1 MDNTVRV
8 QVSVAAPTSPQ
19 GGLRNS
25 SPSFRGAVC
34 IYTLRLLYASRKCK
48 TFVRSSF
55 FALPQNCRSLT
66 HFHSAGAARAAV
78 LQGESRNSSPSFRG
92 AVRIY
97 TLRLLYASRKC
108 KTFVRSSFFALL
120 QNCRPLTHFHSAGAA
135 RAAVLQGGLRNSSP
149 SFGEL
154 FAYTPC
160 GSFARRENARR
171 SFAPRFS
178 LRCKTVAPSPLV
190 RRSPATRSIRVFG
203 RGRAKGKKK
212 SGASAPLFCVL
223 LF

>member
-8 QVSVAAPTSPQ
+8 QVSVAAPASPQ

-25 SPSFRGAVC
+25 SPSFRRAVC
-34 IYTLRLLYASRKCK
+34 ICTLRLLYASRKCK

-55 FALPQNCRSLT
+55 FASLQNCRSLT

-78 LQGESRNSSPSFRG
+78 LQSEFRNSSPSFRR

-97 TLRLLYASRKC
+97 TLRLLYASQKC
-108 KTFVRSSFFALL
+108 KTFVRSSFFALS
-120 QNCRPLTHFHSAGAA
+120 QNCR
-135 RAAVLQGGLRNSSP
+135 
-149 SFGEL
+149 
-154 FAYTPC
+154 
-160 GSFARRENARR
+160 
-171 SFAPRFS
+171 S
-178 LRCKTVAPSPLV
+178 LSLV
-190 RRSPATRSIRVFG
+190 RHSPATRSIRVFG

>member
-8 QVSVAAPTSPQ
+8 QVSVAAPASPQ

-25 SPSFRGAVC
+25 SPSFRRAVC
-34 IYTLRLLYASRKCK
+34 ICTLRLLYASRKCK

-55 FALPQNCRSLT
+55 FASLQNCRSLT

-78 LQGESRNSSPSFRG
+78 LQSEF
-92 AVRIY
+92 
-97 TLRLLYASRKC
+97 
-108 KTFVRSSFFALL
+108 
-120 QNCRPLTHFHSAGAA
+120 
-135 RAAVLQGGLRNSSP
+135 RNSSP

-160 GSFARRENARR
+160 GSFTRRKNARR

-178 LRCKTVAPSPLV
+178 LRCKTVAHSPLA

>member
-1 MDNTVRV
+1 MPTAKKKQSVSQNSKVQLCFHAGHQRRRKANLATALRV
-8 QVSVAAPTSPQ
+8 
-19 GGLRNS
+19 
-25 SPSFRGAVC
+25 
-34 IYTLRLLYASRKCK
+34 
-48 TFVRSSF
+48 
-55 FALPQNCRSLT
+55 
-66 HFHSAGAARAAV
+66 
-78 LQGESRNSSPSFRG
+78 
-92 AVRIY
+92 
-97 TLRLLYASRKC
+97 
-108 KTFVRSSFFALL
+108 
-120 QNCRPLTHFHSAGAA
+120 
-135 RAAVLQGGLRNSSP
+135 
-149 SFGEL
+149 FGEL

-160 GSFARRENARR
+160 GSFTRRENARRSFAPRFSLRCKTVAHSLIFTPRVRLAPPFCKANLATALRVFGELFAYTPCGSFTRRENARR

>member
-8 QVSVAAPTSPQ
+8 QVSVAAPASPQ

-25 SPSFRGAVC
+25 SPSFRRAVC
-34 IYTLRLLYASRKCK
+34 ICTLRLLYASRKCK

-55 FALPQNCRSLT
+55 FASLQNCRSLT

-78 LQGESRNSSPSFRG
+78 LQSEF
-92 AVRIY
+92 
-97 TLRLLYASRKC
+97 
-108 KTFVRSSFFALL
+108 
-120 QNCRPLTHFHSAGAA
+120 
-135 RAAVLQGGLRNSSP
+135 RNSSP

-160 GSFARRENARR
+160 GSFTRRKNARR

-178 LRCKTVAPSPLV
+178 LCRKTVAHYHSSAIHPLLGQ
-190 RRSPATRSIRVFG
+190 SAYSDG
-203 RGRAKGKKK
+203 AGQRGRKKAEHPLRFFVFCCFDAVTSWRCTRK
-212 SGASAPLFCVL
+212 AP
-223 LF
+223 